1 MRSNPFRK
9 SKSTIRLENGRK
21 RIVHSRCKRAEWT
34 VLIRDHH
41 EGYIDWNVYESN
53 QALIANNEN
62 AKSRSVRGSV
72 KRGGALLTGLL
83 RCGHC
88 GARIVVQYP
97 TPAVIR
103 YQCSGNALKH
113 EGSCCVMFG
122 GQRADR
128 LVSEQVLHCLT
139 PLAIQAAI
147 EAIDSLQSSSDE
159 RIRHKQLALEQAR
172 YEVAH
177 ARRQYDAVDPAN
189 RLVACELERRWN
201 EALSMQAQIE
211 NELTVLQ
218 SERPHSLKDSTKREL
233 LALAQDVPDLWNHP
247 QSSPEH
253 KKHILRA
260 VLKEIMATSQ
270 GDSIQLLLHWH
281 GGEHT
286 QLQLPKTRTGH
297 HRYVIAADTI
307 DLVRALARVQP
318 DAMIASILNR
328 AGLRTAHGKS
338 WTAKHVCS
346 LRYNHS
352 IMLYKDEDRKSRGE
366 LFVCEVAISL
376 DLTPSVLMRLIR
388 RKQLPATQVCTNA
401 PWIVRKDD
409 LEKFSVQHR
418 RDTTPKPADEN
429 QLTIKIQ

>member
-1 MRSNPFRK
+1 
-9 SKSTIRLENGRK
+9 
-21 RIVHSRCKRAEWT
+21 
-34 VLIRDHH
+34 
-41 EGYIDWNVYESN
+41 
-53 QALIANNEN
+53 
-62 AKSRSVRGSV
+62 
-72 KRGGALLTGLL
+72 
-83 RCGHC
+83 
-88 GARIVVQYP
+88 
-97 TPAVIR
+97 
-103 YQCSGNALKH
+103 
-113 EGSCCVMFG
+113 MFG
-122 GQRADR
+122 GLRADR

-201 EALSMQAQIE
+201 DALGTQAHIE

-218 SERPHSLKDSTKREL
+218 SQRPDSLKDSTKREL

-247 QSSPEH
+247 KSSPEH

-270 GDSIQLLLHWH
+270 GDSIQLLLHWQ

-318 DAMIASILNR
+318 DGMIASILNR
-328 AGLRTAHGKS
+328 ASLRTAHGKS

-352 IMLYKDEDRKSRGE
+352 IMLYDEEDRKSRGE
-366 LFVCEVAISL
+366 LFVSEAAIVL

-388 RKQLPATQVCTNA
+388 RKQLPATQVCANA
-401 PWIVRKDD
+401 PWIVRKVD
-409 LEKFSVQHR
+409 LEKFSAQR
-418 RDTTPKPADEN
+418 SRNTTAKPADEN
-429 QLTIKIQ
+429 QLTLKIQ